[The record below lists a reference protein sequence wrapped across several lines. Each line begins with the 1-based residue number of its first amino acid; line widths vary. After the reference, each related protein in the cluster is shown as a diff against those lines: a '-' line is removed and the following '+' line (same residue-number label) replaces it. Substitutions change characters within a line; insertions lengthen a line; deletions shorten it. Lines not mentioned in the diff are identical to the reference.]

1 VRNEK
6 CLNSIDFINSG
17 RALVT
22 LRTFSKTYGL
32 AGLRIGY
39 GIMPTEISDLLNRVR
54 QPFNASS
61 LAQIG
66 AVAALK
72 DDAFL
77 RKTINLIHEELDF
90 LYDSLERLEIK
101 YFPTHANFFLIDVKK
116 DADEVFESMLK
127 QGIIIRSMTSYG
139 YPEYIRVNVGLHE
152 ENVRFIEALRKII

>member
-1 VRNEK
+1 
-6 CLNSIDFINSG
+6 
-17 RALVT
+17 
-22 LRTFSKTYGL
+22 
-32 AGLRIGY
+32 
-39 GIMPTEISDLLNRVR
+39 
-54 QPFNASS
+54 

-116 DADEVFESMLK
+116 DADEVFESMLR

-152 ENVRFIEALRKII
+152 ENVRFIEVLRKII